1 MLLLEATLPTEPFK
15 FFACPI
21 MAYFR
26 ESLHESNTISVKHAL
41 HVVKIQFWTLRPNS
55 CALASAGSVMTT
67 GLSINGCSHSKKP
80 VWREKTRLTSPDV
93 WAAVTSNSWRN
104 SGRSSFSP
112 PLYRR
117 QQEGSARRVICC
129 LFVQGKCGNLSN
141 QCKTFSMFA
150 YIAWYKHE
158 RGWEI
163 SNPRWS
169 RGFA

>member
-26 ESLHESNTISVKHAL
+26 KSLHESNTISAKQAL
-41 HVVKIQFWTLRPNS
+41 HVVKIQFWTLTPNS

-117 QQEGSARRVICC
+117 TLLAGWFVAFLCRASVEIYRINVKRFPC
-129 LFVQGKCGNLSN
+129 LH
-141 QCKTFSMFA
+141 
-150 YIAWYKHE
+150 IAWYKHE

-163 SNPRWS
+163 SRPLCKPEMK
-169 RGFA
+169 